1 MKLNPLWNF
10 VLEIWSFSYAVLAY
24 GRYGNRCKKI
34 KLQIPGGAATPA
46 PPVGTALGPAGV
58 NIGQFVTQFNEATKD
73 KKGTIIPIELSVYDD
88 RSFTFIMKNPPASRL
103 ILKAL
108 GIEKGSG
115 KAKEEKVGTL
125 TKQQVAAI
133 VEEKM
138 PDLSANSPE
147 AAARI
152 IAGTA
157 RSMGV
162 EVK

>member
-1 MKLNPLWNF
+1 MAT
-10 VLEIWSFSYAVLAY
+10 VV
-24 GRYGNRCKKI
+24 KKI

-73 KKGTIIPIELSVYDD
+73 KRGMIIPVELSVMDD
-88 RSFTFIMKNPPASRL
+88 RSFTFILKNPPASRL
-103 ILKAL
+103 ILKAI
-108 GIEKGSG
+108 GAEKGSP
-115 KAKEEKVGTL
+115 KAPLQKAGSITMA
-125 TKQQVAAI
+125 QI
-133 VEEKM
+133 VEIVKEKM
-138 PDLSANSPE
+138 PDMNAASEE
-147 AAARI
+147 AAART

>member
-1 MKLNPLWNF
+1 MAT
-10 VLEIWSFSYAVLAY
+10 VV
-24 GRYGNRCKKI
+24 KKI

-73 KKGTIIPIELSVYDD
+73 KRGMIIPVELSVMDD
-88 RSFTFIMKNPPASRL
+88 RTFTFILKNPPASRL

-115 KAKEEKVGTL
+115 KAPTQKVGKITMAQIAEIV
-125 TKQQVAAI
+125 KEKIPDMNAAS
-133 VEEKM
+133 E
-138 PDLSANSPE
+138 E
-147 AAARI
+147 AAART

-162 EVK
+162 EVIK

>member
-1 MKLNPLWNF
+1 MAT
-10 VLEIWSFSYAVLAY
+10 VT
-24 GRYGNRCKKI
+24 KKI

-73 KKGTIIPIELSVYDD
+73 KRGMIIPVELSVYDD
-88 RSFTFIMKNPPASRL
+88 RTFTFILKNPPASRL

-115 KAKEEKVGTL
+115 KTPSQKVGKITM
-125 TKQQVAAI
+125 KQIEDI
-133 VEEKM
+133 VKEKM
-138 PDLSANSPE
+138 PDMNAASAE
-147 AAARI
+147 AAART

-162 EVK
+162 EVLK

>member
-1 MKLNPLWNF
+1 MAK
-10 VLEIWSFSYAVLAY
+10 VV
-24 GRYGNRCKKI
+24 KKI

-73 KKGTIIPIELSVYDD
+73 KRGTIIPIELSVYDD

-108 GIEKGSG
+108 GIEKGSS
-115 KAKEEKVGTL
+115 KAKEQKAGTL
-125 TKQQVAAI
+125 SKAQIAEI
-133 VEEKM
+133 VKEKM
-138 PDLSANSPE
+138 PDLRANSPE
-147 AAARI
+147 AAARV

-157 RSMGV
+157 RSMGID
-162 EVK
+162 VK